1 MHAPQQH
8 EATMKPTWV
17 CPSSRRVGNRRRRAI
32 ERPAAAW
39 GRGGGTACNGEP
51 AALVIPAAEARARS
65 RQAGRARALW
75 ARAHRLWV
83 GTGCLQPR
91 LWLSVGRSIYTIGLN
106 PKNCGGSRAC
116 GFSPNEHPRMR
127 LCQVDVNIKSMFDGL
142 MQNGRGP
149 SCRSSALPLLRLGP
163 RSTDAASRLPTSS
176 VRSGRRRARQRRPH
190 RQEAPACAAHRGA
203 I

>member
-1 MHAPQQH
+1 MSVTVVVVQ
-8 EATMKPTWV
+8 PTA
-17 CPSSRRVGNRRRRAI
+17 CCRQG
-32 ERPAAAW
+32 E
-39 GRGGGTACNGEP
+39 GGGGTACNGEP

-83 GTGCLQPR
+83 GILVVCNPGFGFQLAE
-91 LWLSVGRSIYTIGLN
+91 IYTIVETQKTAEGHVLVVSVQMN
-106 PKNCGGSRAC
+106 TLECVYVKL
-116 GFSPNEHPRMR
+116 M
-127 LCQVDVNIKSMFDGL
+127 LYNIKSMFDGL

-149 SCRSSALPLLRLGP
+149 SCRSPALPLLRLGP